1 MSGTGEEQLKEA
13 MAQILIQKNAEK
25 NLLQAN
31 EGEVNIAVLFNDRVI
46 QVLKA
51 EDDSDRALE
60 TLYNEIAAQAP
71 GGGTDIYTAA
81 AEAYGLAMEYDLS
94 QYSPAVIL
102 MTDGQSVYNKNIFQ
116 EALDSSDVDIPVF
129 SITFGDADPSQL
141 EELAE
146 QTDARVFDGTKD
158 LTEAFRSVKG
168 YN

>member
-1 MSGTGEEQLKEA
+1 

-31 EGEVNIAVLFNDRVI
+31 EGEVNIAVLFDDQVI
-46 QVLKA
+46 DVLRA
-51 EDDSDRALE
+51 ADDSDEALE
-60 TLYNEIAAQAP
+60 GLYNEITACSP

-81 AEAYGLAMEYDLS
+81 AEAYELAREYDLS

-102 MTDGQSVYNKNIFQ
+102 MTDGQSIYNEQVFDN
-116 EALDSSDVDIPVF
+116 ALNTSEEKIPVF
-129 SITFGDADPSQL
+129 SITFGNADPSQL